1 MPFPLY
7 FLALFER
14 LGVGALET
22 QGKIKILV
30 VDDDP
35 LIRRAA
41 LRVVTGEGYVAQA
54 AASGQEC
61 LTLNRDWRPDL
72 ILLDV
77 VLPDIPGTEVCR
89 RIKTDAEGHRPYVI
103 LTSGSQISSHQQAA
117 GLDVGAD
124 GYIARPVSNR
134 ELAARLQAMVRI
146 KKAEEALQEAHDALE
161 RRVETRTAELAAANR
176 ELTREIEE
184 RKTAEHRLSRALE
197 EIQQLQQRLQKENVY
212 LREEIKLAHNFEEIV
227 GISDALKYVL
237 YKIEQVAPTAATAL
251 VMGETGTG
259 KELVARAIH
268 HASRLRDRPLV
279 KVNCATLPA
288 NLIESELFGH
298 EKGAFTGAQTRQT
311 GRFELADGGTIFLD
325 EIGELPLSLQSKL
338 LRVLQDGE
346 FERLGSGRTLRI
358 KVRVIAATNR
368 NLADEVRQGR
378 FREDLWYRIN
388 VFPITVPPLRKRRED
403 IPPLIT
409 YFTDRFGTRMGKKIE
424 LVPPAAVQALKAY
437 PWPGN
442 VRELRNVIER
452 AVILS
457 TPPVLNVEIPLGP
470 QASITGGRRL
480 AEVERD
486 YILQVL
492 EACNWK
498 IEGDRGAARVLDLN
512 PGTLRSR
519 MKKLAIR
526 RPIAIA

>member
-1 MPFPLY
+1 VKPLV
-7 FLALFER
+7 EDGR
-14 LGVGALET
+14 
-22 QGKIKILV
+22 IKILV

-35 LIRRAA
+35 MMRRAT
-41 LRVVTGEGYVAQA
+41 LRVVEAEGYDCRE
-54 AASGQEC
+54 AASGDAC
-61 LTLNRDWRPDL
+61 LNLNRLWRPDL

-77 VLPDIPGTEVCR
+77 VLPDIPGTEVCH
-89 RIKTDAEGHRPYVI
+89 RIKSAAEAHRPYVI
-103 LTSGSQISSHQQAA
+103 LTSGSQISSHEQAA

-146 KKAEEALQEAHDALE
+146 KRAEEALQEAHDELE
-161 RRVETRTAELAAANR
+161 RRVLARTAELAAANSA
-176 ELTREIEE
+176 LKREIEE
-184 RKTAEHRLSRALE
+184 RKTAERRLSRAVE
-197 EIQQLQQRLQKENVY
+197 KIQELQQRLQNENVY

-227 GISDALKYVL
+227 GVSDALKYVL
-237 YKIEQVAPTAATAL
+237 YKIEQVAPTEATAL

-259 KELVARAIH
+259 KELIARAIH
-268 HASRLRDRPLV
+268 HASRLSARPLV

-298 EKGAFTGAQTRQT
+298 EKGAFTGAQARQT

-346 FERLGSGRTLRI
+346 FERLGSGRTLQV

-403 IPPLIT
+403 ISPLVS
-409 YFTDRFGTRMGKKIE
+409 YFADQFGARMGKKIE
-424 LVPPAAVQALKAY
+424 LVPPAAIQALQSY

-457 TPPVLNVEIPLGP
+457 TPPVLNVEIPMGP
-470 QASITGGRRL
+470 LTAATGGRRL
-480 AEVERD
+480 ADVERD

-492 EACNWK
+492 DACNWK

-519 MKKLAIR
+519 MRKLAIR
-526 RPIAIA
+526 RPDATV

>member
-1 MPFPLY
+1 VKV
-7 FLALFER
+7 
-14 LGVGALET
+14 GVTTLVDEGR
-22 QGKIKILV
+22 IKILV

-35 LIRRAA
+35 LMRRAT
-41 LRVVTGEGYVAQA
+41 LRVIEAEGYICQE
-54 AASGQEC
+54 AASGEAC
-61 LTLNRDWRPDL
+61 LNINREWGPDL

-77 VLPDIPGTEVCR
+77 VLPDIPGTEVCN
-89 RIKTDAEGHRPYVI
+89 RIKSAAESRHPYVI

-134 ELAARLQAMVRI
+134 ELAARLHSMVRI
-146 KKAEEALQEAHDALE
+146 KRAEEALQEAHDDLE
-161 RRVETRTAELAAANR
+161 RRVQMRTAELAAANR
-176 ELTREIEE
+176 ALKHEIEE
-184 RKTAEHRLSRALE
+184 RKTAERRLSRALE
-197 EIQQLQQRLQKENVY
+197 KIQELQQRLQNENVY
-212 LREEIKLAHNFEEIV
+212 LREEIRLTHNFEEIV

-237 YKIEQVAPTAATAL
+237 YKIEQVAPTDATAL

-259 KELVARAIH
+259 KEIVARAIH
-268 HASRLRDRPLV
+268 HASRLSARPLV

-298 EKGAFTGAQTRQT
+298 EKGAFTGAQARQT

-346 FERLGSGRTLRI
+346 FERLGSGRTLRV

-368 NLADEVRQGR
+368 NLADDVRQGR

-403 IPPLIT
+403 IPPLVS
-409 YFTDRFGTRMGKKIE
+409 YFADQYGTRMGKKIE
-424 LVPPAAVQALKAY
+424 LIPPAAIQALRSY

-457 TPPVLNVEIPLGP
+457 TPPVLNVEIPMGP
-470 QASITGGRRL
+470 HTAGTAGRRL

-486 YILQVL
+486 HIYQVL

-526 RPIAIA
+526 RPDAST